1 MQSGEWTGTSMSRS
15 RKTSQKGDVQ
25 VSDGGGPQQAGGKG
39 RCGKSTEWSDNTEVG
54 EEFEVPVG

>member
-1 MQSGEWTGTSMSRS
+1 MSRS